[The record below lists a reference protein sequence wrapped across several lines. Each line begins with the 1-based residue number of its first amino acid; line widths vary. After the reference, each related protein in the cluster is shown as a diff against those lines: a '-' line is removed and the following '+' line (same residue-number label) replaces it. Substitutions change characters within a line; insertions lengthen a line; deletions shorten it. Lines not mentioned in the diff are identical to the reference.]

1 MKKGF
6 QCYNLQHFW
15 YLFKWRRSESSNL
28 EGIPP
33 IKPSRATLKTLSAAY
48 NIFVDF
54 SSKILCDVDYSL
66 QHKEHPTYAISQKR
80 KKKSTFNYTWIFENR
95 VSKLSTHSTTWQ
107 FTTIKHHHYHRLN
120 YHSKPFEPTETIDLD
135 PTFLTRTLLS

>member
-15 YLFKWRRSESSNL
+15 DLFKWRRSESSNL

-54 SSKILCDVDYSL
+54 SSKILCDVGL
-66 QHKEHPTYAISQKR
+66 QFTTQRTSNLRHKPKE

-120 YHSKPFEPTETIDLD
+120 YHSKPLEPTETIDLD
-135 PTFLTRTLLS
+135 PIFLTRTLLS

>member
-15 YLFKWRRSESSNL
+15 DLFKWRRSESSNL

-66 QHKEHPTYAISQKR
+66 QHKERPTYAISQKR
-80 KKKSTFNYTWIFENR
+80 KINF
-95 VSKLSTHSTTWQ
+95 
-107 FTTIKHHHYHRLN
+107 
-120 YHSKPFEPTETIDLD
+120 
-135 PTFLTRTLLS
+135 